1 MIATWKAADALKSL
15 FEARYGDFGPTC
27 RRAVKLQPGE
37 QLASQAAI
45 QKARS
50 LCAAAHE
57 QGRAPRIK
65 GGRSTSWARV
75 YAALCA
81 KLMAHTLS
89 DGSALLWKE
98 RVFREGLVYHW
109 QSARVVLLH
118 NCRIAFRENESIE
131 RLEAEAIARQKDA

>member
-45 QKARS
+45 QKVRS

-65 GGRSTSWARV
+65 GERSTSWARV

-81 KLMAHTLS
+81 KLMAQTLS
-89 DGSALLWKE
+89 DGSALLRKE

-118 NCRIAFRENESIE
+118 SCRIAFRENESME
-131 RLEAEAIARQKDA
+131 RQEADARSPK